1 MLCSFITLLPYGII
15 IAMFWLRKQNEN
27 MKNGPHIESNII
39 LSILDS
45 LPMGVF
51 VLNRERRIQ
60 WMNDRVMQYIPKDN
74 VHQSIEKHCYTKIFN
89 LKSPCKNCATLRTL
103 TTGRMEHTEIKS
115 EHKGE
120 TKYYLVTATPLQKGE
135 NDEPTL
141 IIETVQDIT
150 YQKKAEEDL
159 RHLNDFNAA
168 IIDNAPVAIFTID
181 QNGKFISVNPALAD
195 LSGLGPEAEKRIVG
209 FNWLENPYTVRC
221 GLAEHIKKGLEGI
234 PFELQDFPF
243 TTYRGDQGQYI
254 HFRGVPLRGKDGK
267 VEGLLCIIEDS
278 SEKVRAKIQSI
289 QDAKMSVIGRLM
301 TGVAHELNNPLATIA
316 ANSELACEFFQ
327 GFKDGNAENGA
338 LDELREYLEVIQEQ
352 AFRCKNIIKD
362 MIDLTRKKGFEV
374 QEIDL
379 NQCLHELLK
388 VINFKKLNIRLVKEI
403 EVDLPHV
410 KGDLNATKQCFMN
423 ILQNAVD
430 AVEIRT
436 CGVIKLRAYSLSDSV
451 KIEFEDNGVGIHEGL
466 VDKIFEPF
474 FSTKDTGKG
483 VGLGLTLCY
492 EFLNKM
498 GGNIEVESTLGRGTL
513 FKVTLPPYVKEEK
526 GDTAL

>member
-1 MLCSFITLLPYGII
+1 MIWQINSDKT
-15 IAMFWLRKQNEN
+15 
-27 MKNGPHIESNII
+27 MKNGPHTQLNTI

-45 LPMGVF
+45 LPMGIF
-51 VLNRERRIQ
+51 VLNQERKIQ
-60 WMNDRVMQYIPKDN
+60 WMNDRVVQYIQKDSI
-74 VHQSIEKHCYTKIFN
+74 HQSIGKYCYTKIFS
-89 LKSPCKNCATLRTL
+89 LRSPCKNCPALRTL
-103 TTGRMEHTEIKS
+103 STGRTEHAEIKS
-115 EHKGE
+115 EQKGE
-120 TKYYLVTATPLQKGE
+120 VRYYLVTATPLQKGVHGE
-135 NDEPTL
+135 EAL
-141 IIETVQDIT
+141 IIETIQDIT

-168 IIDNAPVAIFTID
+168 IIENAPVAIFTID
-181 QNGKFISVNPALAD
+181 MNGKFISVNPALAT
-195 LSGLGPEAEKRIVG
+195 LSGLGAEAEEKLVG

-221 GLAEHIKKGLEGI
+221 GLADYIQKGLQGE

-254 HFRGVPLRGKDGK
+254 HLRGVPLRGKDGT
-267 VEGLLCIIEDS
+267 VEGLLCIIEDNT
-278 SEKVRAKIQSI
+278 EKVRARIQSI

-316 ANSELACEFFQ
+316 ANSELACDLFQ
-327 GFKDGNAENGA
+327 GLKEGKTEEGA
-338 LDELREYLEVIQEQ
+338 FDELREYLDVIQEQ

-379 NQCLHELLK
+379 NLCLNEILK

-403 EVDLPHV
+403 EDDLPHV

-430 AVEIRT
+430 AVEIRA
-436 CGVIKLRAYSLSDSV
+436 GGIIKLRAFSLCDSV

-492 EFLNKM
+492 EFMSKM
-498 GGNIEVESTLGRGTL
+498 GGNIEVETTLGRGSI
-513 FKVTLPPYVKEEK
+513 FKVTLPCYGKCEK
-526 GDTAL
+526 GVA

>member
-1 MLCSFITLLPYGII
+1 MDF
-15 IAMFWLRKQNEN
+15 
-27 MKNGPHIESNII
+27 NII

-51 VLNRERRIQ
+51 VLDKERKIQ
-60 WMNDRVMQYIPKDN
+60 WMNDRVAQYTQKGN
-74 VHQSIEKHCYTKIFN
+74 VHQSLEKHCYTKIFN
-89 LKSPCKNCATLRTL
+89 LKSPCKNCPAFRTL
-103 TTGRMEHTEIKS
+103 TTGRMEHGEIKS
-115 EHKGE
+115 EYKGE
-120 TKYYLVTATPLQKGE
+120 TKYYLVTATPLQKSE
-135 NDEPTL
+135 NDEQAL
-141 IIETVQDIT
+141 IIETIQDIT
-150 YQKKAEEDL
+150 YQKKAEDDL
-159 RHLNDFNAA
+159 RNLNDFNAA
-168 IIDNAPVAIFTID
+168 IIENAPVAIFTID
-181 QNGKFISVNPALAD
+181 GSGKFISVNPALAT
-195 LSGLGPEAEKRIVG
+195 LSGLGSEAEEKLVG

-221 GLAEHIKKGLEGI
+221 GLADYIKKGLEGES
-234 PFELQDFPF
+234 FELQDFPF

-267 VEGLLCIIEDS
+267 VEGLLCIIEDNT
-278 SEKVRAKIQSI
+278 EKVRAKIQSI

-316 ANSELACEFFQ
+316 ANSELACELFQ
-327 GFKDGNAENGA
+327 GLKDGEADEGNF
-338 LDELREYLEVIQEQ
+338 DELREYLDVIQEQ

-362 MIDLTRKKGFEV
+362 MIDITRKKGFEV

-379 NQCLHELLK
+379 NQCLYELLN

-403 EVDLPHV
+403 NADLPLV
-410 KGDLNATKQCFMN
+410 RGDLNAMKQCFMN
-423 ILQNAVD
+423 ILHNAVD

-436 CGVIKLRAYSLSDSV
+436 GGVIKLRAYPVNDAV
-451 KIEFEDNGVGIHEGL
+451 RIEFEDNGVGIDEGL

-498 GGNIEVESTLGRGTL
+498 GGNIEVESTLGRGSL
-513 FKVTLPPYVKEEK
+513 FRVTLPTHGKGEK
-526 GDTAL
+526 GGT